1 MAKVFCVLSGKGG
14 VGKSTFC
21 VNIGKALSKTKKV
34 LLIDGDIAF
43 RSLDILLG
51 LDSMTVFDWT
61 DVIFDRCQKE
71 KACLFASENLHLLSS
86 PLSLPKSFSKSD
98 FDRLIS
104 EYNEMYD
111 YIFIDSPAG
120 MGEYAEIYAKVSDG
134 IIVIATPDDISLRA
148 ACTVSEKLID
158 LGIDENKM
166 RLVLNKTNYRQM
178 RSGKQRNLD
187 TAIDKTYLRLLG
199 VVPNDNSL
207 VFTGENGI
215 YSVSKRVNEAF
226 SNISGRILGKDIKLY
241 Y

>member
-120 MGEYAEIYAKVSDG
+120 MGEYAEIYAKASDG

-166 RLVLNKTNYRQM
+166 RLVLNKTDYRQM

-215 YSVSKRVNEAF
+215 YSVSKRANEAF